1 MKRRILLIDGNN
13 LIFRSFFA
21 VPPLSTRDGQATN
34 AVYGSLV
41 SFRSVISELKPDY
54 VIIGWDSGKPTFRHL
69 QDTTYKAH
77 RPPVN
82 DDLKSQFTIVQDAFN
97 HLGVPQLIAPDGCEN
112 DDLLGTIAKKAEK
125 ADFEPIIVS
134 NDKDFYQLCSDTLKV
149 YSFTVKKK
157 TGFGLVNKDYIK
169 REYGCD
175 PVQLVC
181 IKSLTGEATDNIKGV
196 NGIGPKTALSLITQ
210 HKNVYTM
217 LQNMTINPKIKYAD
231 RILPYVDII
240 DNAYKLALIKTD
252 VDLPDGVP
260 AIPVKNIKVDERALW
275 DFFSHYEIK
284 SMLDN
289 FHEWTS
295 LFEYALGSVK

>member
-1 MKRRILLIDGNN
+1 MFGYFKR
-13 LIFRSFFA
+13 
-21 VPPLSTRDGQATN
+21 
-34 AVYGSLV
+34 
-41 SFRSVISELKPDY
+41 
-54 VIIGWDSGKPTFRHL
+54 
-69 QDTTYKAH
+69 
-77 RPPVN
+77 
-82 DDLKSQFTIVQDAFN
+82 
-97 HLGVPQLIAPDGCEN
+97 
-112 DDLLGTIAKKAEK
+112 
-125 ADFEPIIVS
+125 
-134 NDKDFYQLCSDTLKV
+134 
-149 YSFTVKKK
+149 
-157 TGFGLVNKDYIK
+157 FGLVNKDYIK

-175 PVQLVC
+175 PMQLVC